1 MTVLGR
7 WRSLEPARRRLL
19 KLAVLAL
26 CVAAL
31 KVRFLP
37 FPRIA
42 AGLGMMQPPRPD
54 GAEVPASPEETARAR
69 DIRWAIAAAAR
80 RLPFECACLTRALAA
95 HSLALAEGLAPTLHM
110 GAEPGQR
117 GTAETHA
124 WLTVAGVGVTGYPLP
139 PGIVEIGCFY
149 R

>member
-1 MTVLGR
+1 MTVLAR
-7 WRSLEPARRRLL
+7 WRSLEPVRRRLL
-19 KLAVLAL
+19 LRALAAL
-26 CVAAL
+26 CVAAF

-42 AGLGMMQPPRPD
+42 AELGTMQPPRPD
-54 GAEVPASPEETARAR
+54 GAEVPARPEETARAR

-95 HSLALAEGLAPTLHM
+95 HSLALAEGLPPTLHM
-110 GAEPGQR
+110 GAQPGQR

-124 WLTVAGVGVTGYPLP
+124 WLTVADIGVTGYPLP
-139 PGIVEIGCFY
+139 PGIVEIGCFC

>member
-1 MTVLGR
+1 MTALAR

-19 KLAVLAL
+19 WQAVAAL

-42 AGLGMMQPPRPD
+42 AGLGTMQPPRPD
-54 GAEVPASPEETARAR
+54 VAEVSARPEEAARAR

-95 HSLALAEGLAPTLHM
+95 HSIALGEGLAPTLHM

-124 WLTVAGVGVTGYPLP
+124 WLTAAGVGVTGFPLGP
-139 PGIVEIGCFY
+139 RIVEIGCFY
-149 R
+149 G